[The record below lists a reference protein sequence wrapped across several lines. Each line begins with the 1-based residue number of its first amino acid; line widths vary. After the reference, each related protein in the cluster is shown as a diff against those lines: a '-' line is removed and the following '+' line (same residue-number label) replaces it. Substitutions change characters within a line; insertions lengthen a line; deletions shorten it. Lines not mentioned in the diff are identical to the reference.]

1 MNAPVGVLEV
11 KSFAGRAHA
20 RWIVVA
26 GNNPR
31 EKGIHDAA
39 FGHYGLTVAKVSFE
53 HEYSH
58 DPELSAENA
67 ADYAERLVACA
78 DAMKGIADPRA
89 FVAAFAE
96 LTERERVMRAA
107 LVDLKDQCERNL
119 ELGAAGTG
127 YWEDAQDTI
136 DAALNVATVR

>member
-1 MNAPVGVLEV
+1 MSAPVDVLSV

-20 RWIVVA
+20 RWTVVA
-26 GNNPR
+26 GANPR

-58 DPELSAENA
+58 APELSAENA

-89 FVAAFAE
+89 FVAAVAE
-96 LTERERVMRAA
+96 LVAA
-107 LVDLKDQCERNL
+107 LGAGREVQTHNGSVLKFDELQSERL
-119 ELGAAGTG
+119 
-127 YWEDAQDTI
+127 
-136 DAALNVATVR
+136 DAALRACGGAQ